1 MSKYADINIRINDT
15 TKLMKK
21 QYEQE
26 ANFMIF
32 NAVILDLLVKICYN
46 NLHILTLKG

>member
-32 NAVILDLLVKICYN
+32 NAVCCDTID
-46 NLHILTLKG
+46 G